1 MAEVDEA
8 FGAAGCDL
16 AGLAVHESE
25 MMVEQIVCS
34 EDKAQSECRV
44 EMEM

>member
-1 MAEVDEA
+1 VAEVDEA
-8 FGAAGCDL
+8 SGAAGCDL
-16 AGLAVHESE
+16 AGLAVYKSE
-25 MMVEQIVCS
+25 MVEQIVCS